1 MENMHGFAVIRE
13 REMTDGDGILYEM
26 VHRKTGAQLCWLKNE
41 DENKTFAIA
50 FKTIPQN
57 DTGVF
62 HILEHSVLN
71 GSQKYPAR
79 EPFVELLKGSLQTF
93 LNAFTYP
100 DKTMYPVASRN
111 EKDFMN
117 LMSVYMDAVF
127 HPSIY
132 TNPNIFYQEGWHY
145 EILQPE
151 DEPVYKGVVLN
162 EMKGA
167 FSSVD
172 ETIVDNFNRMLFPD
186 NCYRFVSGGDPEYIT
201 DLSYEEFIET
211 HQKFYH
217 PSNARV
223 FLEGNMD
230 IEAVLSFLDEEYFSH
245 YEKEEMSFTI
255 PMQKTTK
262 GTHLEYAYE
271 IAEGEDTRDRTQI
284 SFARIVSSFDNL
296 EKNIAWD
303 ALSEVL
309 VSSNESPLKKNILD
323 KGLGQDVELEIYD
336 SIQQPWA
343 VLTVRNSNRE
353 CYDEICKTLRETV
366 SALVQN
372 GLDHDEIDAALNQ
385 MEFRYRE
392 RHEPAGVMHAQ
403 RAMEAW
409 LYDGDPAL
417 YLNLGYIFDVLRRKL
432 KEGYFEELVKEFFLE
447 EEYLHSLVSIPSDTL
462 GRERTEKER
471 EKLRRNKAE
480 WKEKVQEYIT
490 LNENLMQWQAIPDS
504 EEVINMLPKL
514 SLADIKQTVEDY
526 PWKEKK
532 IRGVPVLEY
541 PQEKSGI
548 VYMNYYF
555 SLAGITRDKLPQVST
570 FASMLTDL
578 ATKNYSVQQ
587 LQARISKTI
596 GALNFYT
603 DSFSVKNDHNKCMPF
618 LVASCSVLEK
628 NVKEA
633 IDLIVEILQNTIFDK
648 EAILPLVKQDNEE
661 FRQALIMNGHSMAM
675 RRASAHF
682 SAEGVF
688 REFTSGFSASLFEKD
703 LEANYDAMIE
713 SVINEFS
720 MYQEVL
726 FSPARLTFSITGEHD
741 DLVTD
746 MIDRLNYVDAQRAVV
761 HYPFL
766 EEKKECII
774 IPAGISYSAVVGNM
788 EDKGYSYVSGMA
800 VMSHM
805 LTYDYLWSEVRVKGG
820 AYGTGFSTNPNGNCG
835 AYSYRDPSPLKSISI
850 IEDASSYLVN
860 AVKEMDNLD
869 TFIIGTM
876 SNAEPLLSPPTRIRL
891 ADSRYFR
898 EKTYEE
904 RLEAIREILSLKPQ
918 NLADYAE
925 GINAALKDGAVCII
939 GPAEIVEQCEGFT
952 ILNSED

>member
-1 MENMHGFAVIRE
+1 MEDMHGFKVVRE
-13 REMTDGDGILYEM
+13 RRIEDCDCILYEM
-26 VHRKTGAQLCWLKNE
+26 VHLKTGAQLCWLKNE

-62 HILEHSVLN
+62 HILEHCVLN
-71 GSQKYPAR
+71 GSEKYPAR

-100 DKTMYPVASRN
+100 DKTMYPVSSRN
-111 EKDFMN
+111 DKDFMN

-127 HPSIY
+127 HPAIY

-145 EILQPE
+145 EILKPE

-211 HQKFYH
+211 HRKYYH

-223 FLEGNMD
+223 FLEGDMD
-230 IEAVLSFLDEEYFSH
+230 IENVLCFLDEAYFSK
-245 YEKEEMSFTI
+245 YEKEEMNFDI
-255 PMQKTTK
+255 PMQKINK
-262 GTHLEYAYE
+262 GSHLEYAYE
-271 IAEGEDTRDRTQI
+271 IAEGEDPSDKTHI
-284 SFARIVSSFDNL
+284 SFARIVSSFNNL

-309 VSSNESPLKKNILD
+309 VSSNESPLKRNILEN
-323 KGLGQDVELEIYD
+323 GLGQDVELEIYD

-353 CYDEICKTLRETV
+353 CFEEIRKTLRETV
-366 SALVQN
+366 NALVEN
-372 GLDHDEIDAALNQ
+372 GLDHDEIDATLNQ

-409 LYDGDPAL
+409 LYNGDPAL
-417 YLNLGYIFDVLRRKL
+417 YLSLGYIFDVLRQKL
-432 KEGYFEELVKEFFLE
+432 KEGYFEELLKEFFLE
-447 EEYLHSLVSIPSDTL
+447 DEYLHSLISIPSDTL
-462 GRERTEKER
+462 GRERTEKEK
-471 EKLRRNKAE
+471 EKLTRKKEE
-480 WKEKVQEYIT
+480 WKDDISEYIT
-490 LNENLMQWQAIPDS
+490 LNENLMNWQATPDS
-504 EEVINMLPKL
+504 EEIINMLPKL
-514 SLADIKQTVEDY
+514 SLSDIKQTVEDY
-526 PWKEKK
+526 PWIEKK

-541 PQEKSGI
+541 AEEKSGI
-548 VYMNYYF
+548 CYRNYYF
-555 SLAGITRDKLPQVST
+555 SLAGITRDKLPVVST

-587 LQARISKTI
+587 LQAKISRTV

-603 DSFSVKNDHNKCMPF
+603 DSFSPKSDHNKCMPF
-618 LVASCSVLEK
+618 LVVSCSVLKK

-633 IDLIVEILQNTIFDK
+633 IELIVEILQNTVFDK

-688 REFTSGFSASLFEKD
+688 REFTSGYAASLFEKD
-703 LEANYDAMIE
+703 LEANYEARIE
-713 SVINEFS
+713 NVINEFC

-741 DLVTD
+741 ELVTE
-746 MIDRLNYVDAQRAVV
+746 MIEKLHYVDAQRAVV
-761 HYPFL
+761 HYPVL
-766 EEKKECII
+766 EDKKECIL
-774 IPAGISYSAVVGNM
+774 IPAGISYSAIVGNM
-788 EDKGYSYVSGMA
+788 EDLGYSYASGMA

-835 AYSYRDPSPLKSISI
+835 AYSYRDPSPLNSISI
-850 IEDASSYLVN
+850 MQDTSSYLTE
-860 AVKEMDNLD
+860 AGKEMENLD

-876 SNAEPLLSPPTRIRL
+876 SNAEPLLSPPVKVRL

-904 RLEAIREILSLKPQ
+904 RLEAIRDILSLKPED
-918 NLADYAE
+918 LSKYAE
-925 GINAALKDGAVCII
+925 SVNAALRDGAVCIV